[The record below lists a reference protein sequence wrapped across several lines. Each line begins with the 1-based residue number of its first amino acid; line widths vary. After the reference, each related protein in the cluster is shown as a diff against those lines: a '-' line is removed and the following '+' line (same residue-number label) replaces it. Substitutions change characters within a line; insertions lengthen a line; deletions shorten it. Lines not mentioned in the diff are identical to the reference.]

1 MFLMFGLPCVFGGGG
16 GGRGKGAGE
25 GEGFANVYEFVCVF
39 LSLLL

>member
-1 MFLMFGLPCVFGGGG
+1 MCLGGGGGGG